1 MYITI
6 SAPPTRSTPSC
17 RCFPHSSLSS
27 KNGRPLWGTSKSTPA
42 HQVTAEIGPSFL
54 IEARQNGPVRGMG
67 TKGRQERD
75 SETASTPVVGWPTWR
90 SNAHLPHMYR
100 GLGSVYSHS
109 LICGSVSGSSQ
120 VSGLCCGLML
130 TAYGLPVSLVPQLFL
145 HISTSLSIGCCMEPL
160 SL

>member
-1 MYITI
+1 MFNIDLIKCLYYLFPLQLNIVP
-6 SAPPTRSTPSC
+6 SSPTSTPT
-17 RCFPHSSLSS
+17 HKSSPILLSS
-27 KNGRPLWGTSKSTPA
+27 SVLRRGSQTLVCQYPPSALHIKSLWDKDNHLLPLRPDKVNHLG
-42 HQVTAEIGPSFL
+42 
-54 IEARQNGPVRGMG
+54 AR
-67 TKGRQERD
+67 D
-75 SETASTPVVGWPTWR
+75 R